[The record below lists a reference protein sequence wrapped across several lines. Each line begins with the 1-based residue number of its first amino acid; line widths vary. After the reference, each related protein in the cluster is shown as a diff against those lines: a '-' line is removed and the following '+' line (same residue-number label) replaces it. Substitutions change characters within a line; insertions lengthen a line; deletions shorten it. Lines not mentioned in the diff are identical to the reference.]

1 MPKKKN
7 AVRPDGLIAVQ
18 IYIGRV
24 DGKRKYKTVYGRS
37 QREADEKAA
46 EVRAMLKKGIDI
58 TTARDSFSEWSKK
71 WLKAKE
77 ADVSH
82 VYYSGMCGKVDRIN
96 DWIGDI
102 EIAKVRTSDMQEF
115 IDSMAKSNEHTGK
128 PTAKKTLADYKGICE
143 QVFEMAIENRVL
155 DYNPAKYIRIPQK
168 APKEH
173 RRALTDEEQG
183 WIINT
188 PHRAQRAAMIMM
200 YAGLRRGELIPLQ
213 WRDIDLINGTI
224 SITKSVEIISGK
236 ASVKS
241 GGKTDSSIRV
251 VDIPSILRNFLE
263 TEYAKSKAT
272 PFQIVCAGSNGGMMT
287 ESAFRRMWESY
298 IRDLNF
304 KYGNRM
310 DKKGNIAKSKYNKNG
325 LEITIPRFTPHWL
338 RHTFATMLYLADVD
352 VLTAKEQL
360 GHSDIKTTLS
370 IYTHLDQTYKRK
382 SMKKLDDYLTGK
394 SSMQV
399 NMQVKDV

>member
-1 MPKKKN
+1 MAKKKN
-7 AVRPDGLIAVQ
+7 AIRADGLIAVQ
-18 IYIGRV
+18 IYIGRI

-37 QREADEKAA
+37 QKEADDKAD
-46 EVRAMLKKGIDI
+46 EVRTLLKKGIDI
-58 TTARDSFSEWSKK
+58 ATARDAFSEWSKR

-82 VYYSGMCGKVDRIN
+82 VYYKGMSGKVDKIN

-102 EIAKVRTSDMQEF
+102 EISKVRTSDMQEL
-115 IDSMAKSNEHTGK
+115 IDSMAKYNERTGK

-143 QVFEMAIENRVL
+143 QIFEMAIENRVL

-168 APKEH
+168 APQDH
-173 RRALTDEEQG
+173 RRALTIEEQA
-183 WIINT
+183 WIRNT

-200 YAGLRRGELIPLQ
+200 YSGLRRGELIPLQ
-213 WRDIDLINGTI
+213 WRDIDLTNGTI
-224 SITKSVEIISGK
+224 SVTKSVEFIAGK
-236 ASVKS
+236 AFVKS
-241 GGKTDSSIRV
+241 GGKTDSSVRV
-251 VDIPSILRNFLE
+251 VDIPSVLRSFLKD
-263 TEYAKSKAT
+263 EYKSSKAT
-272 PFQIVCAGSNGGMMT
+272 PFQIVCPGTDGGMMT

-304 KYGNRM
+304 KYGNRF

-325 LEITIPRFTPHWL
+325 VEITIPRFTPHWL
-338 RHTFATMLYLADVD
+338 RHTFATMLYLAGVD

-370 IYTHLDQTYKRK
+370 IYTHLDQTHKRK
-382 SMKKLDDYLTGK
+382 SMSKLDEYLMDK
-394 SSMQV
+394 SGMQV
-399 NMQVKDV
+399 NMQVKNL